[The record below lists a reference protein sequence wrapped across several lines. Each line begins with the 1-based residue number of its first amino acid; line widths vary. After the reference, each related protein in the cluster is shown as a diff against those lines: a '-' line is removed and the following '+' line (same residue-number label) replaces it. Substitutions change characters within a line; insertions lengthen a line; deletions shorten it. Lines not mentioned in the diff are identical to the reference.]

1 MAQHYQFGDI
11 RVSRIEEMLGPMFDP
26 IRFFPDLN
34 TQMFERHASW
44 LYPNHVDPESGRIV
58 ASMHSWLIDTGHTKI
73 LVDTCLGNHKDRM
86 PYRNWDQLDT
96 PWLRR
101 LEATGVK
108 RTDIDYV
115 CCTHLHVD
123 HVGWNTQLVDGTWV
137 PTFPNARYLFSQAEL
152 DHLRHELSALDP
164 DDTFGAVNAKTYE
177 DSVAPILQ
185 QADLITEN
193 QALAQTG
200 IELLLTPGHT
210 PGSMTLRLTSETH
223 PIYFTGDVCHHPI
236 QMLYPEMNSAYCQI
250 PEAAVA
256 TRRELLARCDREDAL
271 LLPAHFGPPHG
282 CKVRAQE
289 SAFTPLWVP
298 ITDAG

>member
-1 MAQHYQFGDI
+1 
-11 RVSRIEEMLGPMFDP
+11 
-26 IRFFPDLN
+26 
-34 TQMFERHASW
+34 
-44 LYPNHVDPESGRIV
+44 
-58 ASMHSWLIDTGHTKI
+58 
-73 LVDTCLGNHKDRM
+73 
-86 PYRNWDQLDT
+86 
-96 PWLRR
+96 
-101 LEATGVK
+101 
-108 RTDIDYV
+108 
-115 CCTHLHVD
+115 
-123 HVGWNTQLVDGTWV
+123 
-137 PTFPNARYLFSQAEL
+137 L
-152 DHLRHELSALDP
+152 DHLRHEISELDP

>member
-26 IRFFPDLN
+26 LRFFPN
-34 TQMFERHASW
+34 FNAQMFERHASW

-152 DHLRHELSALDP
+152 DHLRHEISELDP

-193 QALAQTG
+193 QTLAQTG
-200 IELLLTPGHT
+200 I
-210 PGSMTLRLTSETH
+210 
-223 PIYFTGDVCHHPI
+223 
-236 QMLYPEMNSAYCQI
+236 
-250 PEAAVA
+250 
-256 TRRELLARCDREDAL
+256 
-271 LLPAHFGPPHG
+271 
-282 CKVRAQE
+282 
-289 SAFTPLWVP
+289 
-298 ITDAG
+298 